1 MARRPYH
8 YGFKTRDKAE
18 DALESD
24 FAFGLVSECNK
35 PQIEAYTVTRAGKPE
50 RRFMIT
56 IEE

>member
-1 MARRPYH
+1 MARRPYQ

-18 DALESD
+18 DALESE
-24 FAFGLVSECNK
+24 FAFGRMSECEK
-35 PQIEAYTVTRAGKPE
+35 PRIEAYTVTHTGKPE